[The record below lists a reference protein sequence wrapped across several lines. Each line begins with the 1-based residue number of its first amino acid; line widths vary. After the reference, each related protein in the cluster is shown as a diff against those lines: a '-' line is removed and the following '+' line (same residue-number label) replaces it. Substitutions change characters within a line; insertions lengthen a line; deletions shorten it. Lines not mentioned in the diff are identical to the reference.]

1 MTIDRRSAPFALWGR
16 LMSSAPG
23 SRRQRG
29 ARTETVTAYLFMSP
43 WLVGTVVFLI
53 GPLLFSIY
61 MSFTDWSFTSSQP
74 DWIGTANYERML
86 TDDYRFWL
94 SLKITGLYLLISVP
108 VYTVVGLLG
117 ALLLNMKVRGIAAF
131 RTLLFLPSVLSGVAV
146 AVLWVQLLNP
156 ETGVLNTLLRALGV
170 TDPPSWFLDPDWAVP
185 AMVLTN
191 SWTIIGGGAIIY
203 LAGLQN
209 IDPAL
214 YESASLDG
222 AGFFRRFISVTLPML
237 TPTLFFQLITTV
249 IASFQIFDTAFTV
262 GRGSSDNLL
271 YFLVFMWQA
280 AFRDGELGYGA
291 ALSMVLFV
299 VGVIVVTVLIRTSDR
314 WVFDEN
320 ARKEK

>member
-1 MTIDRRSAPFALWGR
+1 
-16 LMSSAPG
+16 MSSAPG

>member
-1 MTIDRRSAPFALWGR
+1 
-16 LMSSAPG
+16 MSSVPG
-23 SRRQRG
+23 SQRQR
-29 ARTETVTAYLFMSP
+29 AVRSENLTAYLFMSP
-43 WLVGTVVFLI
+43 WLVGTAVFLI
-53 GPLLFSIY
+53 GPLLFAIY
-61 MSFTDWSFTSSQP
+61 LSFTDWTFTSSQP

-156 ETGVLNTLLRALGV
+156 ETGVLNTLLRGLGV

-191 SWTIIGGGAIIY
+191 SWAIIGGGAIIY

-222 AGFFRRFISVTLPML
+222 AGFVRRFISVTLPML

-299 VGVIVVTVLIRTSDR
+299 VGVAVVTVLIRTSDR

-320 ARKEK
+320 ARKEG

>member
-1 MTIDRRSAPFALWGR
+1 MTIDRRSAPFALWRR

-23 SRRQRG
+23 TQRQR
-29 ARTETVTAYLFMSP
+29 AVRSENLTAYLFMSP
-43 WLVGTVVFLI
+43 WLVGTAVFLI
-53 GPLLFSIY
+53 GPLLFAIY
-61 MSFTDWSFTSSQP
+61 LSFTDWTFTSSQP

-156 ETGVLNTLLRALGV
+156 ETGVLNTLLRGLGV

-191 SWTIIGGGAIIY
+191 SWAIIGGGAIIY

-299 VGVIVVTVLIRTSDR
+299 VGVAVVTVLIRTSDR

-320 ARKEK
+320 ARKEG

>member
-16 LMSSAPG
+16 LMSGAPG